1 MEAAVGVIDRWIVLP
16 SSSPAR
22 HPGRGPESIN
32 ARLKRT
38 GASRGVAALLVTA
51 LVTPALDAGVL
62 PEDRADALYHS
73 YDGGGVKVTG
83 PSYLVRKGD
92 NKRISGEVNYYVD
105 SISSA
110 SVDVLTQG
118 SPYSEQR
125 TQWSGTMDYL
135 HADTTMSA
143 GYTYSSESD
152 YKADTYNFSISQSMF
167 GDLTTVTLGYS
178 RGYDDVLDN
187 FNPAFKENANHQNY
201 HVSLSQVLTK
211 NLLLS
216 LNYDGITDEGYLQ
229 NPYRHVLVLNDPN
242 DPSAGA
248 NFTTPEKYPDTHTSN
263 AVSANFLYYLPYRAS
278 LRVGYRYY
286 NDDWNV
292 SAHTADISYTHPLRD
307 RWIFD
312 VGFRYYQQT
321 RADFYADL
329 FDRPD
334 QQNFMAR
341 DKELSEF
348 KDYSVGFGLTYNLL
362 EHSWGYIDKA
372 TLNFNYDHIWFRYND
387 FSDVRGGAIP
397 PQAPEYEFDADV
409 LQLFGSIWY

>member
-1 MEAAVGVIDRWIVLP
+1 MGVIDDSKAFLAA
-16 SSSPAR
+16 SLAYLTGSPQKYFSA
-22 HPGRGPESIN
+22 
-32 ARLKRT
+32 ALKRSV
-38 GASRGVAALLVTA
+38 AVHSIGVTLACL

-73 YDGGGVKVTG
+73 YDGGGVEVTG

-92 NKRISGEVNYYVD
+92 NKSFSGEVNYYVD

-125 TQWSGTMDYL
+125 TQWSGTIDYL
-135 HADTTMSA
+135 HADTTVSG
-143 GYTYSSESD
+143 GYSYSNESD
-152 YKADTYNFSISQSMF
+152 YKADTYNLSITQSMF
-167 GDLTTVTLGYS
+167 GDLTSVTIGYS

-187 FNPAFKENANHQNY
+187 FDSTFKQNADHQNY
-201 HVSLSQVLTK
+201 HVSVSQVLTK
-211 NLLLS
+211 NLLLG
-216 LNYDGITDEGYLQ
+216 LNYDGITDEGYLS

-248 NFTTPEKYPDTHTSN
+248 NFNTPERYPNTHTSN

-278 LRVGYRYY
+278 LRMGYRYY
-286 NDDWNV
+286 NDDWNI
-292 SAHTADISYTHPLRD
+292 SAHTVDVGYTHPLRD

-321 RADFYADL
+321 HADFYADL

-334 QQNFMAR
+334 QQNFLAR

-348 KDYSVGFGLTYNLL
+348 NDYSVGFGVTYNLL
-362 EHSWGYIDKA
+362 KQSWGYIDKA
-372 TLNFNYDHIWFRYND
+372 TLNFNYDHIWFKYND
-387 FSDVRGGAIP
+387 YSDVRNGTIP

-409 LQLFGSIWY
+409 LQFFGSIWY

>member
-1 MEAAVGVIDRWIVLP
+1 MEAAVGATDRSSAFRLP
-16 SSSPAR
+16 SHSTLPDSVPVSWNAKPRYLIHLRPAMM
-22 HPGRGPESIN
+22 
-32 ARLKRT
+32 
-38 GASRGVAALLVTA
+38 ALTTL

-92 NKRISGEVNYYVD
+92 NKSVSGEVNYYVD

-110 SVDVLTQG
+110 SIDVLTQG

-125 TQWSGTMDYL
+125 TQWSGTVDYL

-143 GYTYSSESD
+143 GYSYSSESD

-167 GDLTTVTLGYS
+167 GDLTTVTIGYS
-178 RGYDDVLDN
+178 RGSDDVLDN
-187 FNPAFKENANHQNY
+187 FDPGFKENADHQNY
-201 HVSLSQVLTK
+201 HVSISQILTK
-211 NLLLS
+211 DLIVS

-229 NPYRHVLVLNDPN
+229 NPYRNVLVLNDPN

-248 NFTTPEKYPDTHTSN
+248 NFNTPERYPNTHTSN
-263 AVSANFLYYLPYRAS
+263 AVSTSFIYYLPYRAA
-278 LRVGYRYY
+278 LRMGYRYY
-286 NDDWNV
+286 NDDWSI
-292 SAHTADISYTHPLRD
+292 SAHTADIKYTHPLRN

-312 VGFRYYQQT
+312 IGFRYYQQT

-329 FDRPD
+329 FNRPD
-334 QQNFMAR
+334 QQNFVAR

-348 KDYSVGFGLTYNLL
+348 KNYSIGFGLTYDLL
-362 EHSWGYIDKA
+362 EQGWGFIDRA
-372 TLNFNYDHIWFRYND
+372 TLNFNYDHIWFKYND
-387 FSDVRGGAIP
+387 FSDVRNGSIP
-397 PQAPEYEFDADV
+397 PQAPEYDFDADV

>member
-1 MEAAVGVIDRWIVLP
+1 MGATDRSIAFPP
-16 SSSPAR
+16 SSHAHPADQSLG
-22 HPGRGPESIN
+22 HTGTT
-32 ARLKRT
+32 ARRLALTRRAVIAL
-38 GASRGVAALLVTA
+38 ASLLA
-51 LVTPALDAGVL
+51 TPALNAGVL
-62 PEDRADALYHS
+62 PEDRADAMYHS
-73 YDGGGVKVTG
+73 YDGGGVEVTG

-92 NKRISGEVNYYVD
+92 NKNISGEVNYYVD

-110 SVDVLTQG
+110 SIDVLTQG

-125 TQWSGTMDYL
+125 TQWTGNVDYM

-143 GYTYSSESD
+143 SYSYSSESD
-152 YKADTYNFSISQSMF
+152 YKADTYSFSISQSMF
-167 GDLTTVTLGYS
+167 GDLTNVTIGYS

-187 FNPAFKENANHQNY
+187 FDPAFKENANHQNY

-211 NLLLS
+211 DLLLS
-216 LNYDGITDEGYLQ
+216 LNYDAVTDEGYLN
-229 NPYRHVLVLNDPN
+229 NPYRNVLVLNDPN

-248 NFTTPEKYPDTHTSN
+248 NFNTPERYPNTHTSN

-278 LRVGYRYY
+278 LRTGYRYY
-286 NDDWNV
+286 TDDWDI
-292 SAHTADISYTHPLRD
+292 SAHTVDISYTHPLRD

-312 VGFRYYQQT
+312 IGFRYYQQT

-348 KDYSVGFGLTYNLL
+348 KDYSVGFGVTYNLL
-362 EHSWGYIDKA
+362 RQGWGYIDKA
-372 TLNFNYDHIWFRYND
+372 TLNFNYDHIWFSYND
-387 FSDVRGGAIP
+387 FSDVRNGSIP
-397 PQAPEYEFDADV
+397 PQAPEYDFDADIV
-409 LQLFGSIWY
+409 QLFGSIWY